1 MAHEAPASR
10 FGHRMLHELG
20 VIPIARRRIT
30 SAHTSH
36 VSGPHA
42 SLLAPPSPS
51 AQPQVV
57 DNGACNTLAFF
68 LGEQSTHAAYAS
80 LHQPEHDVEPE
91 IVVLG
96 PAARHAA
103 RVNITRTRV
112 NWWLAST
119 PLVMSQSL
127 SPVPLNLRRVVSAG
141 CARAA
146 IRESGR
152 QLWHEQPTM
161 FPTEPNR

>member
-1 MAHEAPASR
+1 MRRVHLGSLIACSISQ
-10 FGHRMLHELG
+10 ELF
-20 VIPIARRRIT
+20 IPIVRRRIT

-36 VSGPHA
+36 VSGLHA

-57 DNGACNTLAFF
+57 DNGACDTLAFF

-119 PLVMSQSL
+119 PQGHVAV
-127 SPVPLNLRRVVSAG
+127 PVSCSVEFRRVVSAG

-152 QLWHEQPTM
+152 ELWHEQPTM